1 MYKKLG
7 IKNFYIKNVFFNN
20 PLKKDL
26 TLYTNQASLFLIFS
40 IPTNKI
46 HAKHL
51 RVCFF
56 IAKLQAFGLKF
67 IKTINL
73 YETILTKVGQLTT
86 RKGRQIDIFLNTF
99 SANPRKWSNTLK
111 QFARNSRQIVLSVL
125 HHFVGLRLKKLSLRP
140 NPYSAFLHH

>member
-26 TLYTNQASLFLIFS
+26 TLYTNQASVFLIFS

-51 RVCFF
+51 RVYFF

-67 IKTINL
+67 IKSEL
-73 YETILTKVGQLTT
+73 
-86 RKGRQIDIFLNTF
+86 
-99 SANPRKWSNTLK
+99 P
-111 QFARNSRQIVLSVL
+111 
-125 HHFVGLRLKKLSLRP
+125 H
-140 NPYSAFLHH
+140 